1 MKINMK
7 YNYPAWKWVAT
18 QLLLPLLWGILQKQ
32 TFHFHSLMED
42 DTSYSL
48 IHISSPQ
55 KPVFIINWKRT
66 SLLPAQSLTDRA
78 ARFSP
83 AEACWQLTDE
93 QNFLPSCQVTPGVS
107 LLWLGG
113 SALTGQAIEVSWLHS
128 SWSLWWLCCVCWSPS
143 WVCPELVGLGCYLSL
158 FLAMGSWPYNLAPV
172 LGPNR

>member
-7 YNYPAWKWVAT
+7 YNYPAWKGVAT

-42 DTSYSL
+42 DTSLSL

-83 AEACWQLTDE
+83 AESCWQLTDE
-93 QNFLPSCQVTPGVS
+93 QNLLASCLVTPGVPP
-107 LLWLGG
+107 LWLGG
-113 SALTGQAIEVSWLHS
+113 SALTGQAMEVSWLHS

-143 WVCPELVGLGCYLSL
+143 WLCPELVGLGCYLRL